1 MQIHKYAKKDKLC
14 VCVCVQKRGGGLKAV
29 FCSEDEGGDRTTADE
44 MSPPHRPPQWRQMNA
59 KNTDIHMQQLDFG
72 IQSPDCWE
80 VLLLINH
87 LCAPV
92 WEKSSS
98 IIQPVTRSPTDSMG
112 ITVNHHNM
120 LQQYHYTMILKYQLQ
135 DDLLLRVLM
144 QVAKN
149 K

>member
-1 MQIHKYAKKDKLC
+1 
-14 VCVCVQKRGGGLKAV
+14 
-29 FCSEDEGGDRTTADE
+29 
-44 MSPPHRPPQWRQMNA
+44 MNA

-80 VLLLINH
+80 VLFIADKPSLYASLREEQQHHPTGHKIARRQRGNH
-87 LCAPV
+87 
-92 WEKSSS
+92 
-98 IIQPVTRSPTDSMG
+98 
-112 ITVNHHNM
+112 HHNM

-149 K
+149 KQPQIVR